1 MSDKVSI
8 TRSKLEELVRDS
20 LRLEALD
27 QAGVDN
33 WQGYDEVDRELY
45 SELSVQETVD
55 YILGDK

>member
-20 LRLEALD
+20 LRLEALY

-33 WQGYDEVDRELY
+33 WQGY
-45 SELSVQETVD
+45 
-55 YILGDK
+55 GDAYKNAEKRMEAFDK